1 MKGLYVRDIE
11 FNGEPVLV
19 EPVSPDDIEN
29 LEDITLLCLCLKL
42 PKKEAAALLEKQ
54 ELHEIILSP
63 YEELAVR
70 FNKDQAMKLLLNL
83 ELAKRIYKKGLSIKP
98 TISCPAETLPFLTE
112 IREKSKEHFLC
123 LYLNARNQV
132 IHKEII
138 SIGTLS
144 ASIVH
149 PREVYVQAISHH
161 AASVILA
168 HNHPSGNPDPSKD
181 DIELTRRLSKAG
193 EIIGIEV
200 IDHIIISATDFTSLK
215 EEGLL

>member
-1 MKGLYVRDIE
+1 MTLYVRDISHDDTTTLE
-11 FNGEPVLV
+11 KHFEENGPEGLGDN
-19 EPVSPDDIEN
+19 E
-29 LEDITLLCLCLKL
+29 LLCLNLD
-42 PKKEAAALLEKQ
+42 
-54 ELHEIILSP
+54 LSP
-63 YEELAVR
+63 EETATFLATKTLPEFVLLPPADLEEKLGK
-70 FNKDQAMKLLLNL
+70 NKARRLLSGL
-83 ELAKRIYKKGLSIKP
+83 EIAKRVFKKGMSIRP

-123 LYLNARNQV
+123 LYLDARNQV

-168 HNHPSGNPDPSKD
+168 HNHPSGNPSPSKD

-200 IDHIIISATDFTSLK
+200 IDHIIISATAFISLK